1 MTRSIDATPAA
12 KDGTASPVSA
22 LPARTLSEASALLR
36 AKKVSAVELTQACLA
51 RVERFDKALNSF
63 ITLTAERALLEARKA
78 EAEIGQGKWRGPL
91 HGIPIALKDLV
102 DTAGVRTTAGSALF
116 ADRIPERDAEV
127 VRLLREAGAI
137 FLGKLNMHELAYGA
151 STVISASG
159 PVCNPWATNLIAG
172 GSSAGSAAA
181 VAAGLCY
188 GAVGSD
194 TGGSIREPAS
204 YCGIVGLKPTYGGVS
219 TAGVVPLAWSLD
231 HLGPMTRTVGDAALM
246 LEGMNGREL
255 ATPKAPAIRGLR
267 LGLPRPYFYEE
278 LDPEV
283 KSAVD
288 AAIAVLTGLG
298 ASPKDVEIET
308 GNDAALPVLRAEA
321 YAFHKDHVA
330 RTPERYHPETLKRL
344 KGGADL
350 LAADYIVARR
360 RVEELRQG
368 TPALFAGVDLLVTP
382 TSPVLPMPI
391 ADLLADLESLRPRE
405 IKMLRNVRP
414 FNALGLPSLSMPCGF
429 TSRGLPI
436 GIQITGPAGAEAGVL
451 ELAQAYEA
459 ATDWHT
465 REPRGFE
472 TR

>member
-1 MTRSIDATPAA
+1 
-12 KDGTASPVSA
+12 
-22 LPARTLSEASALLR
+22 
-36 AKKVSAVELTQACLA
+36 
-51 RVERFDKALNSF
+51 
-63 ITLTAERALLEARKA
+63 
-78 EAEIGQGKWRGPL
+78 
-91 HGIPIALKDLV
+91 
-102 DTAGVRTTAGSALF
+102 
-116 ADRIPERDAEV
+116 
-127 VRLLREAGAI
+127 
-137 FLGKLNMHELAYGA
+137 
-151 STVISASG
+151 
-159 PVCNPWATNLIAG
+159 
-172 GSSAGSAAA
+172 

-204 YCGIVGLKPTYGGVS
+204 YCGIVGFKPTYGHVS

-231 HLGPMTRTVGDAALM
+231 HLGPMTRTVGDAALLLQGM
-246 LEGMNGREL
+246 TGRGLEHSP
-255 ATPKAPAIRGLR
+255 TVRGLR

-283 KSAVD
+283 RAAAD
-288 AAIAVLTGLG
+288 AALAVLTGLG
-298 ASPKDVEIET
+298 ASVKDVEVET

-321 YAFHKDHVA
+321 YAFHRDHVT

-344 KGGADL
+344 RGGADL
-350 LAADYIVARR
+350 LASDYIVARR

-368 TPALFAGVDLLVTP
+368 TVALFETVDLLVTP

-391 ADLLADLESLRPRE
+391 AELLADLESLRPRE

-414 FNALGLPSLSMPCGF
+414 WNALGLPALSLPCGF

-436 GIQITGPAGAEAGVL
+436 GIQITGPAGGEARVL
-451 ELAQAYEA
+451 GLAQAYEV
-459 ATDWHT
+459 ATEWHR